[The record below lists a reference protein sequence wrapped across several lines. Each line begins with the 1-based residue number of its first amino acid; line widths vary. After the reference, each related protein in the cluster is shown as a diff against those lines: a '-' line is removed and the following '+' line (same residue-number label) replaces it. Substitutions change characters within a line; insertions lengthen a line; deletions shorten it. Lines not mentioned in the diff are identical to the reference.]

1 VGMAVKGVPAMAVID
16 EGDDLLHVTTRGAPA
31 FPWDD
36 LRYILTLGGD
46 YSSDT
51 GAKQVPMSAHRVFDG
66 IRWASLERAK
76 YGPVM
81 LSIQRAFNE
90 NRKRHNLQPIHW
102 TILMACEVGLVL
114 RTIKGPVVSVDKE
127 TGRVYQQVAER
138 WCIFRPERQDHL
150 MPYDEAART
159 FGLRSDLVGRYHGEA
174 KRAIEDEWA
183 WFHSGYE
190 G

>member
-1 VGMAVKGVPAMAVID
+1 VGMMAVKGVPAMAVID

-51 GAKQVPMSAHRVFDG
+51 GAK
-66 IRWASLERAK
+66 
-76 YGPVM
+76 
-81 LSIQRAFNE
+81 
-90 NRKRHNLQPIHW
+90 
-102 TILMACEVGLVL
+102 LMACEVGLVL